1 MKNFHIILIIVT
13 AIVIIGSTLFGSLYL
28 YSQQDKLPK
37 GTILSGW
44 VVGGLTTEI
53 VLQELDDRIH
63 RLEQLPLH
71 ITINNPSK
79 SIAHSKWTLADA
91 GVHYEADDFRRAILK
106 LREGNMFERIAYRW
120 HFESSFVITSHW
132 NPASMK
138 SIYNEAWEK
147 NQFGVPVNATR
158 RITTNDKVV
167 YTPEISAYR
176 LDWKTLTNRMTSLIP
191 QNFVRLE
198 HDAEDPLTCELPFT
212 LERPMITIEDLKD
225 EGIERK
231 IMEFSTHLRTSGQ
244 GRVFNVNSAA
254 QATNGMILKPGE
266 VFDYGKVI
274 ALAEKQYGFRE
285 APVILN
291 GKLVPGIGGGIC
303 QVSSTLYSAAI
314 RTGLDIVERRSHSLP
329 VSYLPKGQ
337 DATFATGSIN
347 FRFKNNT
354 GKYLLIQAIVIDRT
368 LTVKFFGTFPK
379 NIRYD
384 IESIVVET
392 LTSSNKYVKNSTLP
406 VGAQEVLQN
415 GTIGYVVD
423 TYQIKKVDGVV
434 QQRIRIS
441 RDTYLP
447 QKRIISIH
455 PEEPLNID
463 TPTAPKEKQI
473 IEDGV
478 SGPNF

>member
-1 MKNFHIILIIVT
+1 MKMNNLILLILIT
-13 AIVIIGSTLFGSLYL
+13 LAITGSTLSICLYL
-28 YSQQDKLPK
+28 YSHQDTLPK
-37 GTILSGW
+37 GTSISGW
-44 VVGGLTTEI
+44 SVGGLHTEMA
-53 VLQELDDRIH
+53 LKELENQIH

-71 ITINNPSK
+71 ITMKDS
-79 SIAHSKWTLADA
+79 SQSVVHSQWTLVEA
-91 GVHYEADDFRRAILK
+91 GVHYEADAFRRAVRK
-106 LREGNMFERIAYRW
+106 LQEGTWFERTSYRW
-120 HFESSFVITSHW
+120 QFESNFVITSHW
-132 NPASMK
+132 DPASMK
-138 SIYNEAWEK
+138 SIYNAAWEK
-147 NQFGVPVNATR
+147 EQFGVPFNATR
-158 RITTNDKVV
+158 RINFNDKVV

-176 LDWKTLTNRMTSLIP
+176 LDWKALSSLITTLIP
-191 QNFVRLE
+191 KDFTILE
-198 HDAEDPLTCELPFT
+198 HPKVDPLVLQLPFT
-212 LERPMITIEDLKD
+212 LEGPKIKVKDLKN

-231 IMEFSTHLRTSGQ
+231 IMEFSTHLRSSGE

-254 QATNGMILKPGE
+254 KASNGMILKPGE

-303 QVSSTLYSAAI
+303 QVSSTLYNAAI
-314 RTGLDIVERRSHSLP
+314 RTGLDIVERRSHSMP

-347 FRFKNNT
+347 FQFRNNT
-354 GKYLLIQAIVIDRT
+354 GKHLLIITTLEDRT
-368 LTVKFFGTFPK
+368 LTVKFFGTFPA

-384 IESIVVET
+384 IESILVET
-392 LTSSNKYVKNSTLP
+392 LTPSSKYVKNSTLP
-406 VGAQEVLQN
+406 VGAQEVLQI

-423 TYQIKKVDGVV
+423 TFRIKKVNGVV
-434 QQRIRIS
+434 QERKRIS

-447 QKRIISIH
+447 QKRLISIH
-455 PEEPLNID
+455 PEKDYNIG
-463 TPTAPKEKQI
+463 TPIAPEEKQL

>member
-1 MKNFHIILIIVT
+1 MKRFHVILITVT
-13 AIVIIGSTLFGSLYL
+13 ALVTLGSILFGCLYL

-37 GTILSGW
+37 GTTLSGW
-44 VVGGLTTEI
+44 VVGGLTSEI

-71 ITINNPSK
+71 ITIKNPST
-79 SIAHSKWTLADA
+79 SATHSKWTLADA
-91 GVHYEADDFRRAILK
+91 GVHYDADVFRRAVLK
-106 LREGNMFERIAYRW
+106 LQEGNMFERISYRW

-138 SIYNEAWEK
+138 SIYNEAWEQ

-158 RITTNDKVV
+158 RITTDDRVV
-167 YTPEISAYR
+167 YTPETSAYR
-176 LDWKTLTNRMTSLIP
+176 LDWNTLTNRMTSIIP
-191 QNFVRLE
+191 HNFDRLE
-198 HDAEDPLTCELPFT
+198 HEEEDPLACELPFT
-212 LERPMITIEDLKD
+212 LERPKISVEDLKN

-231 IMEFSTHLRTSGQ
+231 FIQFSTQLKTSTP

-254 QATNGMILKPGE
+254 QATNGIILKPGE

-354 GKYLLIQAIVIDRT
+354 GKHLLIQTTVRDRT
-368 LTVKFFGTFPK
+368 LTVKFFGTFPT
-379 NIRYD
+379 NVRYD
-384 IESIVVET
+384 IESVVVET

-406 VGAQEVLQN
+406 IGTQEVLQN

-423 TYQIKKVDGVV
+423 TYQIKKVDGVI
-434 QQRIRIS
+434 QQRKRIS
-441 RDTYLP
+441 RDTYHP

-455 PEEPLNID
+455 PEEQLNID
-463 TPTAPKEKQI
+463 PPIAPKEKQI